1 MQRHYFFSLGE
12 PGNRI
17 FIVVDNSLNV
27 CVVPDDDQDGKDD
40 LDDFDNRELWLHAD
54 IQGDHNCG
62 DHA

>member
-54 IQGDHNCG
+54 IQ
-62 DHA
+62 

>member
-1 MQRHYFFSLGE
+1 MGNSYHAAALFFSLGE

-54 IQGDHNCG
+54 IQ
-62 DHA
+62 